1 MLCNNLSTVAD
12 MDTDLSLKEIA
23 ALAGVSER
31 VLRNEMDRRVIAPR
45 VRPRAKRRRLG
56 LPSEALLYVML
67 VRETPVALSQSDRA
81 DLYRLITGEGRGAG
95 AWRATT
101 RGFTRDNVTI
111 DAAELRRRTA
121 AKLRVYRRGLS
132 RLSSDPGVLGG
143 EPVFRGT
150 RISVRHVGRLA
161 ARVDPA
167 ELRADFPGLADDDI
181 EFARLFVQM
190 KPGPGRPRRRLRFRT
205 AAA

>member
-1 MLCNNLSTVAD
+1 MEA
-12 MDTDLSLKEIA
+12 DLSLKEIA

-31 VLRNEMDRRVIAPR
+31 VLRNEMDRRVISPH

-81 DLYRLITGEGRGAG
+81 DLYRLITGDGRRAG
-95 AWRATT
+95 AWHAKA
-101 RGFTRDNVTI
+101 RGFTRENVTL
-111 DAAELRRRTA
+111 DAAELRRRA
-121 AKLRVYRRGLS
+121 DAKLRVYRRGLS
-132 RLSSDPGVLGG
+132 RIHSDPGTLGG

-150 RISVRHVGRLA
+150 RISVRHIGKLVS
-161 ARVDPA
+161 RVDVS
-167 ELRADFPGLADDDI
+167 ELRTDFPGLTDDDF